1 MATIL
6 FLEDENMIREVLPE
20 YMVVAGHEVVTCE
33 RGDEA
38 IKLIEEGEPFDL
50 AVLDIRVPGATGF
63 DVLQAIKKERG
74 EDIGVIMLTAYD
86 DINTQLEAFNYLA
99 DDYITKPASPII
111 LIKRIEAVLR
121 RTRRKMESEINQGFV
136 VDEDELRA

>member
-6 FLEDENMIREVLPE
+6 FLEDENMIREVLSE

-50 AVLDIRVPGATGF
+50 AVLDIRVPGVTGLE
-63 DVLQAIKKERG
+63 VLQTIKKERG
-74 EDIGVIMLTAYD
+74 EKYWH
-86 DINTQLEAFNYLA
+86 
-99 DDYITKPASPII
+99 DYAHS
-111 LIKRIEAVLR
+111 LR
-121 RTRRKMESEINQGFV
+121 RYQYAARGF
-136 VDEDELRA
+136 

>member
-6 FLEDENMIREVLPE
+6 FLEDENMIREVLSE

-63 DVLQAIKKERG
+63 DVLQAMTISIRSLRL
-74 EDIGVIMLTAYD
+74 LT
-86 DINTQLEAFNYLA
+86 TLRM
-99 DDYITKPASPII
+99 ITLQSLPH
-111 LIKRIEAVLR
+111 R
-121 RTRRKMESEINQGFV
+121 
-136 VDEDELRA
+136 